1 MISVNVHEMT
11 LFKLLRR
18 SLILPQH
25 SLPPPRLFTT
35 VQLYKPSKFKRIAR
49 NLYFRK
55 KLFKVLTIKP
65 CSEEVAKGS
74 NEVKRTTDDEAVFY
88 NDIVDYPTR
97 KRRIYRNNKFSVDDK
112 VKIENGEKPS
122 FEKVLYK
129 CTTLGYIELQ
139 NIIST
144 FVSHEKNTFTG
155 EDICALDNFLNL
167 PEKEILDY
175 LNGDELMLQD
185 HLDASVI
192 KRLLR
197 FVHVNHPHL

>member
-1 MISVNVHEMT
+1 MT
-11 LFKLLRR
+11 LFNLLKSPLIAPHPSRP
-18 SLILPQH
+18 SL
-25 SLPPPRLFTT
+25 RLFTT
-35 VQLYKPSKFKRIAR
+35 IQLYKPSKFKRITR

-55 KLFKVLTIKP
+55 KLFKLLTTKP
-65 CSEEVAKGS
+65 RSEEVTKGG
-74 NEVKRTTDDEAVFY
+74 NEVQRKADEEAVFY

-97 KRRIYRNNKFSVDDK
+97 KRRIYMNNKFGVDDK
-112 VKIENGEKPS
+112 VKKKNGEKPS
-122 FEKVLYK
+122 LEKVLFK

-139 NIIST
+139 HIIST
-144 FVSHEKNTFTG
+144 FVSHEKGTFTG

-167 PEKEILDY
+167 PEKEIFNY
-175 LNGDELMLQD
+175 LSGDELMPQH